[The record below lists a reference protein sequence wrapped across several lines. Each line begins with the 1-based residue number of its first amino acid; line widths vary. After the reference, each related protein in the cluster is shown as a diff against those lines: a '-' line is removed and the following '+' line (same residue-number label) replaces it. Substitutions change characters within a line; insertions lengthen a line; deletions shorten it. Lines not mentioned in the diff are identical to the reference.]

1 MAYSPAHSTA
11 FLSSHLSTFDDFLTV
26 VLVDALYFWI
36 PVHKVHPGRRT
47 PRGPSPT
54 TLTALFRAHAYDSSL
69 TALVSAFLALPSIKS
84 YVAGL
89 SHTPRLRHEFE
100 AHARRYLAMYSPTV
114 PFELGTTERYR
125 AVSRRSETCVLARRP
140 IPAGTTIQHLS
151 GKMVALSPQDEKS
164 LKRDF
169 SIIYS
174 HRLGESCLMLGPC
187 RFVNHDCNP
196 NARFMA
202 KGSHG
207 VVAVVAVRK
216 IEVGEEVT
224 VSYADNYFGKK
235 NRECMCAT
243 CERRGK
249 GFFEQPRAARSSKS
263 RSQSRSASESG
274 VISESGT
281 ETEVDS
287 DTSDDSISED
297 ENGIRRHRTRA
308 RKRQRLEM
316 LDISDKPMSV
326 SPQPSLSRS
335 LSSASPKKEPI
346 KTEEEAIENYGHTFS
361 SGCRRSTRNLQV
373 RAPVKKDYED
383 VTAPKGTPRRIR
395 GPPKRANGPDICE
408 RVNVRSS
415 HKRLHHPNAHTS
427 AGTESQSVCG
437 RRRQAAGVKAQI
449 SQTSTKRKKHDVRDR
464 RTGLSTPPLSV
475 SETNDDA
482 GDAEWDSDADAD
494 LYDTWTSGIRFPPG
508 LIYNAYWGTMERENI
523 GADSKLPCRQQNAS
537 LLGDTSAGIVPPFQT
552 RKCAN
557 KNCHAR
563 FLLARQ
569 GRGGELERACAEYVR
584 KFDVKCAA
592 EVACLKCNRHAGIY
606 GLPWPEMKSPAI
618 NDEGDD
624 ESAED
629 GNSEEEQSPVAFVS
643 VW

>member
-1 MAYSPAHSTA
+1 MAHSPAHSTA
-11 FLSSHLSTFDDFLTV
+11 FLSTHLSTFDDFLTV

-47 PRGPSPT
+47 PRGPSPS

-140 IPAGTTIQHLS
+140 IAAGTTIQHLS

-202 KGSHG
+202 QGSHG

-216 IEVGEEVT
+216 IEVGEEIT

-235 NRECMCAT
+235 NRECMCGT

-249 GFFEQPRAARSSKS
+249 GFFEQPRAPPSSKS

-274 VISESGT
+274 VTSESGT

-287 DTSDDSISED
+287 NTSDDSSSEY

-308 RKRQRLEM
+308 RKRRRLEM
-316 LDISDKPMSV
+316 LDIPDKPMSV
-326 SPQPSLSRS
+326 SPHPSLSRS
-335 LSSASPKKEPI
+335 LWSASPKKELI
-346 KTEEEAIENYGHTFS
+346 KTEEVAVENYGHTFS

-383 VTAPKGTPRRIR
+383 VTAPKGTPRRIH
-395 GPPKRANGPDICE
+395 GPAKRANGPDICE
-408 RVNVRSS
+408 RVNMRSS
-415 HKRLHHPNAHTS
+415 HKRVLRPQAST
-427 AGTESQSVCG
+427 GTESKSVRG
-437 RRRQAAGVKAQI
+437 RQRHAARVKTPM
-449 SQTSTKRKKHDVRDR
+449 SQTSTQRKKHAVRDR

-494 LYDTWTSGIRFPPG
+494 LYDTWTSGILFLPD
-508 LIYNAYWGTMERENI
+508 LIYNAYWGALELENI
-523 GADSKLPCRQQNAS
+523 GTDSKFPCSQQSTS
-537 LLGDTSAGIVPPFQT
+537 LLGDTRAGIVPPFQT

-563 FLLARQ
+563 FLLARR

-592 EVACLKCNRHAGIY
+592 AVACLKCNRHAGIY
-606 GLPWPEMKSPAI
+606 GLPWPEIKSPAS

-624 ESAED
+624 KSAED
-629 GNSEEEQSPVAFVS
+629 GNSEEAQLPVAFVS